1 MTKPNNILFVCG
13 NARGADKRESC
24 ETSHGSSELR
34 KLLRDVA
41 EARGLKS
48 QLRVASSSCLGPCH
62 QGPHAVLMPAD
73 KWFSGFNASDCERI
87 IDTVRLII
95 EPSTNV

>member
-13 NARGADKRESC
+13 NARGADERESC
-24 ETSHGSSELR
+24 ETSHGSSGLC
-34 KLLRDVA
+34 KLLRDA
-41 EARGLKS
+41 AGARGLKP

-73 KWFSGFNASDCERI
+73 KWFSGFNATDCETI
-87 IDTVRLII
+87 IDTVQSII
-95 EPSTNV
+95 APDANV